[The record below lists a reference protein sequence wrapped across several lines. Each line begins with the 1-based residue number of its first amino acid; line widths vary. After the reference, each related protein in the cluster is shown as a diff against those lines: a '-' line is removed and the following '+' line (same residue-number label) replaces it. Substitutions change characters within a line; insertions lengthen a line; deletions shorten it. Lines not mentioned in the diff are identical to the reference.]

1 MNHKGRLGHKEGDFC
16 LGLNEPQRPT
26 RTQRGCFLSG
36 FERDQKGAFHFCK
49 LVVGAESSLAR
60 SLGSSPLPLQF
71 FLLLWDAPDQKHDT
85 RQRDRVINLDL
96 RQGESDGLSDLV
108 MKSESLRQPRIK
120 KQEIKRIIL
129 GGGQNLLSP
138 ERSDFL

>member
-1 MNHKGRLGHKEGDFC
+1 MNHKGRLGHKEGAFC

-60 SLGSSPLPLQF
+60 SRRELSAPTTVF
-71 FLLLWDAPDQKHDT
+71 FA
-85 RQRDRVINLDL
+85 
-96 RQGESDGLSDLV
+96 
-108 MKSESLRQPRIK
+108 SLRCT
-120 KQEIKRIIL
+120 
-129 GGGQNLLSP
+129 
-138 ERSDFL
+138 RSEARHETARSRYQS